1 MSKLF
6 YEGNSYC
13 SGPSTS
19 SARARIGSV
28 GSVALLTLLAG
39 CAQSNAPGQI
49 FDYASVTSTAAP
61 PSGRTTGQ
69 REHPRAKPATAV
81 LGTLQAGPG
90 YTVES
95 NARSDGRYSTYVFAT
110 EFGTYPV
117 TGDDL
122 ARNHLQ
128 ELVALDA
135 LKKQSLSG
143 EFVHG
148 AGNAVLSPIRG
159 VVNTVR
165 DPIGGAQG
173 TYRNVSRRVSSVRRG
188 LSDAGEFVTTFGKPE
203 KRRPEREN
211 ENLLEKFVD
220 RPKEKRRLAEALR
233 VDPYTHFIPL
243 SRELNKVASYSAA
256 GSFGV
261 NRALGFV
268 PGGAGTV
275 ISGLGTLDSLTSRTL
290 DMPPDETAA
299 INRERLE
306 KLNIPEDT
314 IKRLL
319 LSDKL
324 TPTEKTRTV
333 GFLSSI
339 AGASGLEAL
348 ASFIASSETR
358 VGAFTAMQTLCL
370 SLGAS
375 LWQRICQRRGNHRP
389 YPGHF
394 GRPEQESCSVHSR
407 RPGLDIR
414 ERGAALEARYRAGEQ
429 QQFAGQEG
437 NLDIG
442 KRIRDGKTRTATS
455 RMAGED
461 ERLQPAGQARRRL
474 RGRRA
479 RIRLSGLA
487 RGERSIFRIH
497 RNRRIRTRR
506 PRCVGDNASAMVRAT
521 ADGTIARLA
530 GASAG
535 RSENGPART
544 SVAVPASLPTRRP
557 STPGSSKMWST
568 SASRALG
575 GEQDASF
582 ANLPASCGHQT
593 VLCQN
598 TPIGVLL
605 VLDLTTP
612 KGLSGHFPT
621 LYRAEIG
628 DLLHDGIHARIM
640 TPIASVASVS
650 GAPILK

>member
-6 YEGNSYC
+6 CAGNCYC
-13 SGPSTS
+13 SGPSAST
-19 SARARIGSV
+19 ARARIGSV

-49 FDYASVTSTAAP
+49 FDYASVTSAAAAP

-69 REHPRAKPATAV
+69 REQPRAKPATAV
-81 LGTLQAGPG
+81 LGALQTGPG
-90 YTVES
+90 YTVEG
-95 NARSDGRYSTYVFAT
+95 NVGSDGRYSTYVFAT

-135 LKKQSLSG
+135 LKKHSLSG

-148 AGNAVLSPIRG
+148 AGNAVLSPVRG

-233 VDPYTHFIPL
+233 IDPYTHFIPL

-290 DMPPDETAA
+290 DMPPDETAV

-306 KLNIPEDT
+306 KLSVPEDT

-319 LSDKL
+319 LSDKF
-324 TPTEKTRTV
+324 TPTEKTRIV
-333 GFLSSI
+333 GFLSSM
-339 AGASGLEAL
+339 AGTSGLETL
-348 ASFIASSETR
+348 ASFVASSETR
-358 VGAFTAMQTLCL
+358 VGAFTAMQMLAYL
-370 SLGAS
+370 SARPFGNERVSGAEIIDRIPVISVGANKRVALFTADELAWTSENAAQLSKLGTALAS
-375 LWQRICQRRGNHRP
+375 SSNSL
-389 YPGHF
+389 
-394 GRPEQESCSVHSR
+394 
-407 RPGLDIR
+407 IR
-414 ERGAALEARYRAGEQ
+414 KEIWISA
-429 QQFAGQEG
+429 
-437 NLDIG
+437 D
-442 KRIRDGKTRTATS
+442 
-455 RMAGED
+455 
-461 ERLQPAGQARRRL
+461 
-474 RGRRA
+474 
-479 RIRLSGLA
+479 
-487 RGERSIFRIH
+487 
-497 RNRRIRTRR
+497 
-506 PRCVGDNASAMVRAT
+506 ASAMARRELRLQGWLVKT
-521 ADGTIARLA
+521 NVFSSQIRLA
-530 GASAG
+530 AG
-535 RSENGPART
+535 
-544 SVAVPASLPTRRP
+544 
-557 STPGSSKMWST
+557 
-568 SASRALG
+568 
-575 GEQDASF
+575 
-582 ANLPASCGHQT
+582 
-593 VLCQN
+593 
-598 TPIGVLL
+598 
-605 VLDLTTP
+605 
-612 KGLSGHFPT
+612 
-621 LYRAEIG
+621 
-628 DLLHDGIHARIM
+628 
-640 TPIASVASVS
+640 
-650 GAPILK
+650 